1 MTHLVKDA
9 SHMGHNTEIQHMVM
23 LMVVLVMRLVM
34 FRMPM
39 VTGFSGLMMLLVH
52 MYMKLLY
59 LWNAPLYSEKLTAVH
74 TLDKKTWYTIYL
86 EK

>member
-1 MTHLVKDA
+1 MTHLAEDA
-9 SHMGHNTEIQHMVM
+9 SHMGHDAEKDHVV
-23 LMVVLVMRLVM
+23 MVVTMMVLC
-34 FRMPM
+34 MPM
-39 VTGFSGLMMLLVH
+39 VMMFSIWMMLLVH